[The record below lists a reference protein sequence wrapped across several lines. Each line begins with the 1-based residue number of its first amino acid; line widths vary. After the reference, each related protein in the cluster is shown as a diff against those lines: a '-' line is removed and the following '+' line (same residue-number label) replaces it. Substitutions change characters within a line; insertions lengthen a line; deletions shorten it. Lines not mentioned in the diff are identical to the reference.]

1 MSRAGYVRYELLRT
15 VRNRRLLAFS
25 LGFPLVLY
33 FAIAAPN
40 RGVGDLGGSGISAPV
55 YFMAGLATF
64 GAMNAVLGAGG
75 RIAAE
80 RSLGWNRL
88 LRLTPLDART
98 YFQAKLVTAYALAL
112 VTIGLLYVAGAA
124 LGVRLG
130 AGSWVAMTGLMLVG
144 LIPFAGLAVLIGHLV
159 GSDAVGPAIGGTTA
173 LLAFLG
179 GVWFPITGGVLHAIA
194 EALPSYWLVQASRV
208 GTGGDGWSATGWI
221 VVAAWS
227 VGTALAAGA
236 AYRRDTAREHA

>member
-15 VRNRRLLAFS
+15 ARNRRLL
-25 LGFPLVLY
+25 LFPLVLY

-40 RGVGDLGGSGISAPV
+40 RDEHDLGGSGIDAPV
-55 YFMAGLATF
+55 YFMASLATF

-75 RIAAE
+75 RIASE

-98 YFQAKLVTAYALAL
+98 YFRAKLLTAYALAL
-112 VTIGLLYVAGAA
+112 VTIGLLYLAGAV
-124 LGVRLG
+124 LGVRLA
-130 AGSWVAMTGLMLVG
+130 AGEWAEMTGLMLVG
-144 LIPFAGLAVLIGHLV
+144 LIPFAGLAVLLGHLV

-179 GVWFPITGGVLHAIA
+179 GVWFPVTGGALHAIA
-194 EALPSYWLVQASRV
+194 QALPSYWLVQASRV
-208 GTGGDGWSATGWI
+208 GTGGEAWSVTGWL

-227 VGTALAAGA
+227 VATALAAGA
-236 AYRRDTAREHA
+236 AYRRDTARQHA